1 VYKND
6 ETLDVDLIKNCEMNF
21 QKEDVNECMEN
32 LLEYEKSLANL
43 IKLVGIDTEYEVYSG
58 NFSIAKEKVDQYG
71 KTRLISTIL
80 QLKERYFQT
89 FFEGLAPDD

>member
-1 VYKND
+1 MD
-6 ETLDVDLIKNCEMNF
+6 
-21 QKEDVNECMEN
+21 N
-32 LLEYEKSLANL
+32 LLEYEKTLANL

-80 QLKERYFQT
+80 QLK
-89 FFEGLAPDD
+89 

>member
-1 VYKND
+1 MSY
-6 ETLDVDLIKNCEMNF
+6 
-21 QKEDVNECMEN
+21 

-43 IKLVGIDTEYEVYSG
+43 IKLVGIDTEYEIYSG

-80 QLKERYFQT
+80 QLKERYFDV
-89 FFEGLAPDD
+89 FFEGLAED